1 MVLLIK
7 KNQRFLNYINV
18 LLDGLIIASSYIF
31 TTWLWFDVLKHDPNN
46 FASIRSVRQGFLIA
60 GMIYTLLLLL
70 LLALFGLYNTS
81 RIRRLSKDFVSIINA
96 NLLGVIII
104 SGVFFAF
111 RLEDFSRGVLI
122 VFTAVDIFSLSLKR
136 LVLRKILSEI
146 RKVGFNQKHILVV
159 GTGNIAQQYARN
171 VQERSFLGF
180 SIDGFIGEMPQEGMA
195 NLLGGFMDLESKL
208 KEMDIDEVV
217 IAIDSHETKWITQTI
232 SLCEKYGTKVG
243 IIPFY
248 NDIIPSHPTIDII
261 GDTKLFN
268 LRSNPLDNIGYA
280 ALKRMGD
287 IFVSICLV
295 ILLSPVMVFIALG
308 ILISSPGPIL
318 FTQQRVGRNK
328 KLFKM
333 YKFRSMRVN
342 ATQDTAWTQNE
353 DARKTRFGSFLR
365 KFSIDELPQLINVI
379 RGEMSLV
386 GPRPEIPLYV
396 EKFKEEIPLYM
407 VKHQVRPG
415 MTGWAQVNGYRGDT
429 SIVKRIEYD
438 VWYIENW
445 TVGLDIKI
453 LFQTAFGGWLN
464 HEKIN

>member
-1 MVLLIK
+1 LIK